1 MDLQEK
7 GFDYIR
13 EAMNSNQD
21 LAEAQFSMTGRKFL
35 IVPDMKWLKTFN
47 QG

>member
-13 EAMNSNQD
+13 EAMDSNQK
-21 LAEAQFSMTGRKFL
+21 LAEAQLSMTGRKFL
-35 IVPDMKWLKTFN
+35 IGF
-47 QG
+47 

>member
-13 EAMNSNQD
+13 EAMNSNQE
-21 LAEAQFSMTGRKFL
+21 LAEAQLAASGKIGRAH
-35 IVPDMKWLKTFN
+35 V
-47 QG
+47 